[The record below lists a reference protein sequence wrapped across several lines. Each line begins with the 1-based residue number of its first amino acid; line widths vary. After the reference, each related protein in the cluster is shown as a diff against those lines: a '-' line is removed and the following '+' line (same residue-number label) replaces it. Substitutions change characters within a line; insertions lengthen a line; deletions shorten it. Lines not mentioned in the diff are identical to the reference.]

1 MKAANVVGKPRL
13 MSMMTLLAVG
23 FSLFIGWASV
33 FEIDQGARAQGQV
46 IALSRTQV
54 IQAVDGGVLS
64 ELRVV
69 EGQEVKVGQIL
80 AVLEKSRARAGYEEN
95 RARAAALRIALIRAK
110 AESTLSVP
118 AFGSEFVM
126 YGDFVRAQRQLYVQH
141 KRSLDEE
148 MLSSD
153 QALALAN
160 EELRMTDVLFKNGD
174 VSKLE
179 MLRAQRAVTDLVGRI
194 ASVRNKYRQ
203 DAATEVVKTVEEL
216 SSLNSKLAERQDV
229 LDHTDLTAP
238 VSGVVKLLRV
248 TTIGGVLKAGDELMQ
263 IAPTEKDLIV
273 EAKVNP
279 TDVGLLR
286 IGLPVTVKADAF
298 DYSIYGTLIGELTY
312 ISPDTLSEPGPNG
325 GAAQTYYRV
334 HVKLAARQP
343 QNRKAKEIVL
353 KPGMTAS
360 IDIRTGTRTVLNYLA
375 KPVTKAFG
383 GALIER

>member
-1 MKAANVVGKPRL
+1 MKAALVVGQPRFV
-13 MSMMTLLAVG
+13 SMMSLLAIG
-23 FSLFIGWASV
+23 FLLFLGWAAM
-33 FEIDQGARAQGQV
+33 FEIDQGVRAQGQV
-46 IALSRTQV
+46 IALLRTQV

-64 ELRVV
+64 EMRVV
-69 EGQEVKVGQIL
+69 EGQEVKVGQVL

-95 RARAAALRIALIRAK
+95 RARAASMRIALIRAK
-110 AESTLSVP
+110 AESALSVP
-118 AFGSEFVM
+118 VFGSEFVT
-126 YGDFVRAQRQLYVQH
+126 YGDFVHAQQQLYAQR

-148 MLSSD
+148 MLSSEE
-153 QALALAN
+153 ALALAN

-179 MLRAQRAVTDLVGRI
+179 MLRAQRAVTDLEGRI
-194 ASVRNKYRQ
+194 ATVRNKYRQ
-203 DAATEVVKTVEEL
+203 DATTEVAKTVEEL

-298 DYSIYGTLIGELTY
+298 DYSIYGTLMGELTY

-334 HVKLAARQP
+334 HVKLVALQP
-343 QNRKAKEIVL
+343 QNHKAREIAL